1 MEGSFQATG
10 SLGVVVDNELDL
22 FKDLLL
28 MLLFT
33 CIWLC
38 QRPMLIIMLFFLRF
52 SGRFLFEM
60 AIFILL

>member
-38 QRPMLIIMLFFLRF
+38 QRTMLIIMFFVRF

>member
-1 MEGSFQATG
+1 MEGSSQATG
-10 SLGVVVDNELDL
+10 SPSVVVDNELDL

-33 CIWLC
+33 CILLC
-38 QRPMLIIMLFFLRF
+38 QRPMLIIMFFLLRF

-60 AIFILL
+60 VIFILL